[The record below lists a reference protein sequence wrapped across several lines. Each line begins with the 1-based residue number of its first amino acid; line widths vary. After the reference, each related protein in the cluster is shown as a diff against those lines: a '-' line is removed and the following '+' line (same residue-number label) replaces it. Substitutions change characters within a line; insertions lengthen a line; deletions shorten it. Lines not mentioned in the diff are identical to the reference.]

1 MDQFEPLGIPPD
13 FWSPFMPRFSQWPR
27 DAATPFHI
35 LQQELHRLLDQ
46 YIGPVRF
53 GETEARPTDLDPSS
67 WSPPVDVYETPED
80 LLVAV
85 EVPGVDPSTI
95 DVAATGNV
103 LTLKGVKQAGSLPE
117 PQIQVRERLFG
128 AFHRQITL
136 PTEVDF
142 DKAEATI
149 DHGVL
154 QIRLPKRTAAKTRT
168 IPVRPA

>member
-1 MDQFEPLGIPPD
+1 
-13 FWSPFMPRFSQWPR
+13 MPRTSHWHCEPG
-27 DAATPFHI
+27 TPFHL
-35 LQQELHRLLDQ
+35 LQQELQRLLDQ

-53 GETEARPTDLDPSS
+53 NDPESRPTDLEPSA
-67 WSPPVDVYETPED
+67 WSPPVDVYETPEEF
-80 LLVAV
+80 LVMV
-85 EVPGVDPSTI
+85 EVPGVDPASI
-95 DVAATGNV
+95 DVSAAGNV
-103 LTLKGVKQAGSLPE
+103 LTLKGDKQASGLPE

-136 PTEVDF
+136 PNEVDF

-154 QIRLPKRTAAKTRT
+154 RIRLPKRTAAKTRT